1 MRKSRRNR
9 SGEEFEMFMR
19 KICGL
24 MILVLLMTICLS
36 GNAETQRVSS
46 LEEFAA
52 RVQEHT
58 GRLETFFTVS
68 CDPALIQELKRKSDI
83 GKDTTFLSEIMKQ
96 AGISGPFSI
105 TWYDDSVM
113 LHELDYY
120 PGWRLWHLWERGD
133 LNALSA
139 REKQLLD
146 AARALVS
153 GAAGSDL
160 EKERIIYDTLCA
172 RVTYEKEDDGSGD
185 KDNAIGALLNGRADC
200 DGYADAMLLC
210 CSLAGIPCRYINGEG
225 IKPDQQSKT
234 AEERQHMWNLVF
246 IHDSW
251 LMCDVTWGDQDQKE
265 PDYLYFNIGSQ
276 DASASY
282 KWDSE
287 TLFTPVAPI
296 ADFPNQLMPDQ
307 QPETCRTFEE
317 VYQAACKTTTAGKRH
332 LLLFCPEEKLWETDR
347 NIFSSMLY
355 HGAIGNYS
363 YGDSGRLFSVYNIM
377 PPETP
382 FCFCESK
389 EEAISAIQAYAD
401 AGVHSFALYFHPDVS
416 KSLFANDHAELGQI
430 LGESCL
436 EESGRYSYSE
446 ESGRVVL
453 TDVSFVDS
461 LPLCGSVEDIVFLLR
476 QDLPARPASLTFVLT
491 DGLVFESV
499 QDEITRAVYSLGVA
513 SFKYSWGGNR
523 VTVLDID
530 YYENCCFAET
540 EEDAAA
546 FMRSIR
552 ENGKSDMRIYCT
564 ESLYDSLVSDNAS
577 AFFAMLKQTG
587 FAEYSVF
594 HNDNN
599 RMIGAENLR

>member
-1 MRKSRRNR
+1 MSI
-9 SGEEFEMFMR
+9 R

-24 MILVLLMTICLS
+24 MVLVLLLTISLPGS
-36 GNAETQRVSS
+36 ADTQRVSS

-68 CDPALIQELKRKSDI
+68 CDPALMQELKRKSDI
-83 GKDTTFLSEIMKQ
+83 GKDSTLLSEIMKQ
-96 AGISGPFSI
+96 AGSSGAYSI
-105 TWYDDSVM
+105 TWYDDAVM

-120 PGWRLWHLWERGD
+120 PGWKLRYYWGIGD
-133 LNALSA
+133 FTSLSP
-139 REKQLLD
+139 REKQLLE
-146 AARALVS
+146 AAQALVS
-153 GAAGSDL
+153 GAAGSAL
-160 EKERIIYDTLCA
+160 EKEKTIYDAICA
-172 RVTYEKEDDGSGD
+172 KVTYEKEDDGSGD
-185 KDNAIGALLNGRADC
+185 KDNAFGALLNGRADC
-200 DGYADAMLLC
+200 DGYADTMLLC
-210 CSLAGIPCRYINGEG
+210 CSLAGIPCRYISGEG
-225 IKPDQQSKT
+225 IKPDQQAKT

-251 LMCDVTWGDQDQKE
+251 LMCDVTWGDQDREE

-276 DASASY
+276 DASTSY
-282 KWDSE
+282 KWNPE
-287 TLFTPVAPI
+287 TLFTPVATI
-296 ADFPNQLMPDQ
+296 ADFAAQLMPDQ
-307 QPETCRTFEE
+307 QPEICRTFED
-317 VYQAACKTTTAGKRH
+317 VYQAARRTTSAGKRH

-347 NIFSSMLY
+347 NVFTSMLY

-363 YGDSGRLFSVYNIM
+363 YGDSGRLFSVNNIVL
-377 PPETP
+377 PETP
-382 FCFCESK
+382 FCFCGSK
-389 EEAISAIQAYAD
+389 EEALSAIQTYAD
-401 AGVHSFALYFHPDVS
+401 AGVHSFALYFYPDIS
-416 KSLFANDHAELGQI
+416 KDIFANDHAELGQL

-540 EEDAAA
+540 EDGVAV